1 MFPQN
6 CRLSCLFRFQFKP
19 LLLFPKLGQ
28 VHLSQGFLMGQKG
41 LTLFP
46 LLTGYPFP
54 LLPIPPHLGLDT
66 GLSCRLTFP
75 GFRCRPLFD

>member
-1 MFPQN
+1 
-6 CRLSCLFRFQFKP
+6 
-19 LLLFPKLGQ
+19 
-28 VHLSQGFLMGQKG
+28 MGQKG

-54 LLPIPPHLGLDT
+54 FLSIPPHLGLDPS
-66 GLSCRLTFP
+66 LSCRLTFP